1 VLALRPKW
9 QHNMK
14 ITFSLSVG
22 SEKTRRKGNFHITHV
37 TFSLFFSSAKSTT
50 HGSRAFFRSALES
63 LLGLHLSDRFRAT
76 RPALQ
81 HPPLRF
87 PSHVAPGKKFGW
99 VKPIISSFFPLCKAP
114 RALHSLSRRSLV
126 INISSSINFSA
137 MELQILALTTRST
150 YPAFFFA

>member
-1 VLALRPKW
+1 MLALRPKW

-37 TFSLFFSSAKSTT
+37 TFSLFFL
-50 HGSRAFFRSALES
+50 FREEHHTRLES
-63 LLGLHLSDRFRAT
+63 FFPLCAGKPPRTAFKRQVSRDKTSITTSTASISESCGT
-76 RPALQ
+76 R
-81 HPPLRF
+81 
-87 PSHVAPGKKFGW
+87 KKIW
-99 VKPIISSFFPLCKAP
+99 VGQTDNFELFPLCKAP